1 MRFCLLEMRFIRQ
14 KKKEQDGS
22 ASGELKNAML
32 QEDLQHELHPTLVFM
47 PPSVRINIYSLR
59 HTHALL
65 PPLKVVLLLVIATAA
80 AAKPCCP
87 SRISSKAACRV
98 MM

>member
-1 MRFCLLEMRFIRQ
+1 MRFNTQ

-32 QEDLQHELHPTLVFM
+32 QEDLQHECCLHPTLVFM